1 MMEEITLK
9 VGELTNREEFG
20 RGIVRIDT
28 RKMQDLGIK
37 EGDIVELQGQKKTG
51 AIAVRSY
58 PADVGLNLIRMDG
71 ITRRNAGIGVGE
83 NIKLV
88 KANVKE
94 ARRVVVAPAQKGI
107 ILQMAPDLLKKNL
120 IMRPLM
126 KKDLVAPFPVATR
139 KRGGPFDDF
148 FGGMNIEEIFFAP
161 IPGETKLVV
170 VSTNPDGMVRV
181 TEETEVELKPEAV
194 EIEEKVIPTMTYE
207 DIGGLGESINKIREM
222 VELPMRHPELFT
234 KLGIEPPKGVL
245 LYGPPGTGKT
255 LIAKAVANESNVNFF
270 PIGGPEVMSK
280 WYGESLSGDEVL
292 LVKNGELMEKMP
304 IKDIVEKKKDVQVV
318 AFDGEGRVKF
328 SKIKDHLVH
337 PRSSRL
343 MQVKTR
349 TGRRIKVTDYHSL
362 FTLDNGRISSA
373 KTSELKPGESYIAI
387 PRGINFPET
396 KNKKLNLLDLFK
408 DDRDILVAGCS
419 GYIKDASEKIGID
432 KTAGILGVRKK
443 YVYDLYGKDVSI
455 RIPKFLNLMEV
466 AGIKYDVSKLRMTS
480 KFKKGSLPVVI
491 KLTPGLFRLLG
502 IWTAEGDINK
512 SHSVRITTLSKEVK
526 SDLKST
532 ARELGLEADIYEK
545 CVFLHSKPLVKL
557 FYRLGFVTGALKK
570 RIPGMVFT
578 GGEDLVRNFLR
589 GYFTGDGS
597 VYPNQRGILT
607 VEGTT
612 YSPELANDL
621 MYLLLG
627 TGIVASVYESPSGKN
642 TRHRICFRG
651 AENIG
656 KFSKIGFLDAKRN
669 NLVKEYA
676 SKISFER
683 SDQIPMFGQLKNMLE
698 AEKLGREWANS
709 RTVGRSKLI
718 EFLEKVDKKR
728 AKYKEIW
735 NVAENEIYWD
745 RVEQV
750 KEIPHS
756 ENYVYDVSIN
766 PSENFLA
773 GFGGIFAHNSE
784 ANLRKIFEEA
794 EKSAPA
800 IIFID
805 EIDAIAPK
813 REEVTGEVERRVVS
827 QILTLMDGLKSRG
840 KVIVIAAT
848 NRPNALDPALR
859 RPGRF
864 DREIEIGV
872 PDQKGRKEI
881 LQIHTRNMPI
891 DRPSVSLDKLAE
903 VTYGFVG
910 ADLEALAKEAAM
922 AALRRNLPTMSWRTM
937 EELPAKAIEKL
948 KVMKQDFDSAL
959 KLVEPSAMRE
969 VLVEIPKV
977 KWDDVGGLEE
987 VKESLREIV
996 EWPLKHPESFERI
1009 GIVPPKGILLY
1020 GPPGSG
1026 KTLLARAVATEAG
1039 ANFISIKGPEITSK
1053 WVGESEKNIR
1063 NIFKR
1068 ARQVAPAIIFFD
1080 EIDALAP
1087 LRGLE
1092 TGARVSENIVS
1103 QILTEMSGLEDMHDV
1118 VVIAATNRPDILD
1131 PALLRP
1137 GRFDRQVLVP
1147 APDEEA
1153 RLEIMKIHARKMPF
1167 VEKEKFSK
1175 KKDEMTEKEE
1185 KEYMKENEK
1194 AMLKVISPLAKET
1207 EGYSGADLEA
1217 LVREAGLNALRKDFK
1232 SKSVAKADFTEAVKR
1247 VKPSVTPDL
1256 VKFYTKL
1263 SERIKAPLAEKAK
1276 ERMDYVG

>member
-1 MMEEITLK
+1 MMQEISLK

-28 RKMQDLGIK
+28 RKMQDLGVK

-83 NIKLV
+83 NIKVV
-88 KANVKE
+88 KANAKE

-139 KRGGPFDDF
+139 RRGGPFDDF

-194 EIEEKVIPTMTYE
+194 DIEEKVTPTITYE
-207 DIGGLGESINKIREM
+207 DIGGLGESISKIREM

-255 LIAKAVANESNVNFF
+255 LIAKAVANESNANFF
-270 PIGGPEVMSK
+270 PIGGPEIMSK
-280 WYGESLSGDEVL
+280 WYG
-292 LVKNGELMEKMP
+292 
-304 IKDIVEKKKDVQVV
+304 Q
-318 AFDGEGRVKF
+318 
-328 SKIKDHLVH
+328 
-337 PRSSRL
+337 
-343 MQVKTR
+343 
-349 TGRRIKVTDYHSL
+349 
-362 FTLDNGRISSA
+362 
-373 KTSELKPGESYIAI
+373 SEE
-387 PRGINFPET
+387 
-396 KNKKLNLLDLFK
+396 
-408 DDRDILVAGCS
+408 
-419 GYIKDASEKIGID
+419 
-432 KTAGILGVRKK
+432 
-443 YVYDLYGKDVSI
+443 
-455 RIPKFLNLMEV
+455 
-466 AGIKYDVSKLRMTS
+466 
-480 KFKKGSLPVVI
+480 
-491 KLTPGLFRLLG
+491 
-502 IWTAEGDINK
+502 
-512 SHSVRITTLSKEVK
+512 
-526 SDLKST
+526 
-532 ARELGLEADIYEK
+532 
-545 CVFLHSKPLVKL
+545 
-557 FYRLGFVTGALKK
+557 
-570 RIPGMVFT
+570 
-578 GGEDLVRNFLR
+578 
-589 GYFTGDGS
+589 
-597 VYPNQRGILT
+597 
-607 VEGTT
+607 
-612 YSPELANDL
+612 
-621 MYLLLG
+621 
-627 TGIVASVYESPSGKN
+627 
-642 TRHRICFRG
+642 
-651 AENIG
+651 
-656 KFSKIGFLDAKRN
+656 
-669 NLVKEYA
+669 
-676 SKISFER
+676 
-683 SDQIPMFGQLKNMLE
+683 
-698 AEKLGREWANS
+698 
-709 RTVGRSKLI
+709 
-718 EFLEKVDKKR
+718 
-728 AKYKEIW
+728 
-735 NVAENEIYWD
+735 
-745 RVEQV
+745 
-750 KEIPHS
+750 
-756 ENYVYDVSIN
+756 
-766 PSENFLA
+766 
-773 GFGGIFAHNSE
+773 
-784 ANLRKIFEEA
+784 NLRKIFEEA
-794 EKSAPA
+794 EKGAPS

-903 VTYGFVG
+903 ITYGFVG
-910 ADLEALAKEAAM
+910 ADLEALVKEAAM
-922 AALRRNLPTMSWRTM
+922 SALRRNLPAISWRTM
-937 EELPAKAIEKL
+937 EELPPKVVEKL
-948 KVMKQDFDSAL
+948 KVTKLDFDSAL

-969 VLVEIPKV
+969 VLIEIPKV
-977 KWDDVGGLEE
+977 RWNDVGGLEE

-1009 GIVPPKGILLY
+1009 GILPPKGILLY

-1039 ANFISIKGPEITSK
+1039 ANFMSIKGPEIFSK
-1053 WVGESEKNIR
+1053 WVGESEKHIR
-1063 NIFKR
+1063 EIFKR

-1092 TGARVSENIVS
+1092 AGARVSENIVS
-1103 QILTEMSGLEDMHDV
+1103 QILTEMSGLEDMHNV

-1153 RLEIMKIHARKMPF
+1153 RLEILKIHTKKMP
-1167 VEKEKFSK
+1167 
-1175 KKDEMTEKEE
+1175 
-1185 KEYMKENEK
+1185 
-1194 AMLKVISPLAKET
+1194 LKGVDLKSISKET

-1217 LVREAGLNALRKDFK
+1217 LVREAGLNSLRKDFK
-1232 SKSVAKADFTEAVKR
+1232 SKSVSKSDFTEAVKR
-1247 VKPSVTPDL
+1247 VKPSVTPEL

-1263 SERIKAPLAEKAK
+1263 AERIKAPLAEKAK